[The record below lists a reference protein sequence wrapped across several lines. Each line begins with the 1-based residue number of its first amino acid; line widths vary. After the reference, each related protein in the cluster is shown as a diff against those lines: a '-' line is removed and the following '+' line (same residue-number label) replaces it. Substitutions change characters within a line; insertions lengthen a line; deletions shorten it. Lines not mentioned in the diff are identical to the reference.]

1 MILLMLVG
9 DKGEVSHSCTRV
21 HDTGYC
27 FFVRMSEII
36 QQCSVAILQDLTMH
50 MRKRAH

>member
-21 HDTGYC
+21 HDTGIVFLC
-27 FFVRMSEII
+27 A
-36 QQCSVAILQDLTMH
+36 SVKLYSSTV
-50 MRKRAH
+50 